1 MERDEEYKKKNVWID
16 QGFLKLGPS
25 GKEKAEYSLNTTK
38 NKEIDMYRK
47 SLAGSQSVTSTARSR
62 RKIEGEAISYGG
74 RVSWEKEKDDKRKIV
89 LPMTKAE
96 YEKLGERVAK
106 LTDDMN
112 STVKNENEKYRKEDM
127 LSAVVVGDDIHF
139 SGNKLIG
146 YTKYRDIRGSMTQ
159 GEADK
164 IGDNMRTP
172 LEANR
177 IIKQLG
183 KEISRIKSALRKA
196 K

>member
-74 RVSWEKEKDDKRKIV
+74 RVSWEKEKDDKRKIGRAIKNIGK
-89 LPMTKAE
+89 LNIGRKAIGNN
-96 YEKLGERVAK
+96 KFFKA
-106 LTDDMN
+106 
-112 STVKNENEKYRKEDM
+112 S
-127 LSAVVVGDDIHF
+127 LSSFEIL
-139 SGNKLIG
+139 KLI
-146 YTKYRDIRGSMTQ
+146 D
-159 GEADK
+159 
-164 IGDNMRTP
+164 
-172 LEANR
+172 L
-177 IIKQLG
+177 
-183 KEISRIKSALRKA
+183 
-196 K
+196 